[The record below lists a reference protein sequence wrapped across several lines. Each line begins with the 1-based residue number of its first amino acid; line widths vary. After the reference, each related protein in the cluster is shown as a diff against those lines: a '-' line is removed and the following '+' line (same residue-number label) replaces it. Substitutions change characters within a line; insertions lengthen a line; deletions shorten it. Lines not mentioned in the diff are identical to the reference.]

1 MKKIFLI
8 LSVLLFI
15 CQGKTYVQNNSLTQ
29 FINPESKDTFDI
41 NLFKNPSKQFRLLSF
56 WSWNDDLKD
65 NELRWQIKQMDNE
78 GWGGF
83 FMHAREGLLT
93 PYLSKAWFS
102 CCKVAIDEAA
112 KRGMHAWLYDEN
124 KWPSGTANFT
134 IPFMDKAYRETHLF
148 MVEDKI
154 PQDTNDITIYKVL
167 CKPKRALLQDRG
179 QTNSIDSLPCSFTD
193 ITGKKN
199 QWFNN
204 EMTTLYFY
212 KWKAPLGSVRFGG
225 GSYVDLM
232 NPDLTKTFIESTH
245 EKYKQAL
252 GNNFGSTIPGIFTD
266 DITLI
271 WDLYGIKKN
280 ALPWTDNMPEIFK
293 KWNGYNIEDNLEK
306 LYFPLPGYEKVR
318 VDFYRTVNRLFS
330 ENYWKVLYDW
340 CDENNLGLTGHHMGD
355 GLPFND
361 LMLDMQYEQI
371 PGMDHLD
378 FMLNHFLTLRSII
391 SVAHQ
396 LGKKR
401 TLCEAFA
408 ACGQNLTFEGQKWIS
423 DWLLVN
429 GINTIAAHISMYSME
444 GERKRDHPPIF
455 GPQQP
460 WWKYNRYIA
469 DYQARV
475 SYLLTRGHRATDI
488 LLLYPT
494 ESFGLSYTPNN
505 KGNYE
510 YLMNSFQASMRKLME
525 NHLDFD
531 LGSEE
536 IMSKSGSVTQNK
548 MKIGLAEYKIIV
560 LPPTLTIRSTTFEL
574 LKKILDNRGNVFAI
588 DRVPFFIDG
597 ISITD
602 EQRNVFNKIQIIS
615 DSEMADDI
623 LSKYRPD
630 IQINLA
636 DGKTADKIYYQ
647 QRVNKNDHV
656 FFLTNIDLKET
667 FPVNIILNGKGT
679 LWKLDLNTGAKTPLL
694 CENNEGNTVFHYSFA
709 PAGSIALLLNTGVS
723 SLVAGKQAFDNIE
736 KTTLKMP
743 LDSLWQ
749 ISAKSENALTVDYCS
764 YSTNGKDYSSP
775 AYCLKVYEAL
785 KNKHSIKYLL
795 YKFNIDSFNGFKTNL
810 VVETPE
816 KFTIKVNGKVVAY
829 NDSTY
834 FWDKS
839 FRKTDITKLVK
850 TGENKVELNLIDT
863 TQTVRI
869 EAIYITG
876 DFRVKNTNDILFS
889 LQPVKKQVEINDL
902 VVNGYPFFAG
912 TVELQKTI
920 SLKKDQIT
928 GNVYLKFQE
937 LDATVAEIFINDKPA
952 GTLYWKPYE
961 IEISK
966 LLTTGKNSIRIQLT
980 NSLHNLLGPFH
991 NQKRENLRFVNFNS
1005 FRDYENWMDSYFFYP
1020 FGISNIIMEVVN

>member
-1 MKKIFLI
+1 MKQMIMLL
-8 LSVLLFI
+8 LSII
-15 CQGKTYVQNNSLTQ
+15 CIGSRLSSPPSTLSYNQFCSVNKDSL
-29 FINPESKDTFDI
+29 DFD
-41 NLFKNPSKQFRLLSF
+41 QFRNPDKRFRPIAF
-56 WSWNDDLKD
+56 WSWNSDLKD
-65 NELRWQIKQMDNE
+65 NELRWQIKQMDDQ

-83 FMHAREGLLT
+83 FMHAREGLIT
-93 PYLSKAWFS
+93 PYLSNEWFKRTQ
-102 CCKVAIDEAA
+102 CATDEAA
-112 KRGMHAWLYDEN
+112 KRGMYAWLYDEN

-134 IPFMDKAYRETHLF
+134 IPFMDKSYRETHLF
-148 MVEDKI
+148 MAEDKI
-154 PQDTNDITIYKVL
+154 PQDTNDITIYK
-167 CKPKRALLQDRG
+167 ALG
-179 QTNSIDSLPCSFTD
+179 
-193 ITGKKN
+193 
-199 QWFNN
+199 NN
-204 EMTTLYFY
+204 YFY

-232 NPDLTKTFIESTH
+232 NPDMTKTFIKVTH

-293 KWNGYNIEDNLEK
+293 KWNGYNIEDNVEK
-306 LYFPLPGYEKVR
+306 LYYPLPGYEKVR
-318 VDFYRTVNRLFS
+318 VDFYRTLNRLFS
-330 ENYWKVLYDW
+330 ENFWKVLYDW
-340 CDENNLGLTGHHMGD
+340 CDENKLGLTGHHMGD

-361 LMLDMQYEQI
+361 LMQNFQYEQI

-378 FMLNHFLTLRSII
+378 FMQSHFLTLRSII

-396 LGKKR
+396 LGKER

-423 DWLLVN
+423 DWLFVN

-460 WWKYNRYIA
+460 WWKFNRYIS

-505 KGNYE
+505 KDRYQL
-510 YLMNSFQASMRKLME
+510 LMESFQASMRLLMQ

-536 IMSKSGSVTQNK
+536 IMSKSGSVDQNK
-548 MKIGLAEYKIIV
+548 MNIGLAEYKIIV
-560 LPPTLTIRSTTFEL
+560 LPHTLTIRNTTFEL
-574 LKKILDNRGNVFAI
+574 LKKLLDNGGNVFAI
-588 DRVPFFIDG
+588 DGGSSLIDG
-597 ISITD
+597 IEVTD
-602 EQRNVFNKIQIIS
+602 EQQKVLNKIQITT
-615 DSEMADDI
+615 DSEMAGNI
-623 LSKYRPD
+623 LAKYRPA

-636 DGKTADKIYYQ
+636 NGKPADKIYYQ
-647 QRVNKNDHV
+647 QRVTKSDHM
-656 FFLTNIDLKET
+656 FFLANIDLKDT
-667 FPVNIILNGKGT
+667 YPVDIVLNDTGA
-679 LWKLDLNTGAKTPLL
+679 LWKLDLSTGAKTPLS
-694 CENNEGNTVFHYSFA
+694 CENRQGQTVFHHSFA
-709 PAGSIALLLNTGVS
+709 PAGSIALLFNPSVS
-723 SLVAGKQAFDNIE
+723 TSVPEIKEREYID
-736 KTTLKMP
+736 KPMLKIP
-743 LDSLWQ
+743 LDSIWQ
-749 ISAKSENALTVDYCS
+749 ISADTDNALTVDYCS
-764 YSTNGKDYSSP
+764 YSTDGKEYSP
-775 AYCLKVYEAL
+775 PTYCLKVYEAL
-785 KNKHSIKYLL
+785 KNKHSIKSFL
-795 YKFNIDSFNGFKTNL
+795 YSFNIDSFNGFKTNL

-816 KFTIKVNGKVVAY
+816 KFNIKVNGKAVAY
-829 NDSTY
+829 NDSAY

-863 TQTVRI
+863 SQTVKI
-869 EAIYITG
+869 EAMYITG
-876 DFRVKNTNDILFS
+876 DFRVKNKNAVSFS
-889 LQPVKKQVEINDL
+889 LEPVKKQAVINDL
-902 VVNGYPFFAG
+902 TVDGYPFFAG
-912 TVELQKTI
+912 TVEVQKNI
-920 SLKKDQIT
+920 SLKKDQLT
-928 GNVYLKFQE
+928 GNVYLKFHK

-952 GTLYWKPYE
+952 GALYWKPYE

-966 LLTTGKNSIRIQLT
+966 LLITGNNTIRILLT
-980 NSLHNLLGPFH
+980 NSLHNLLGPLH

-1005 FRDYENWMDSYFFYP
+1005 FRDYKNWMDSYFFYP
-1020 FGISNIIMEVVN
+1020 FGISDLTLEVSK